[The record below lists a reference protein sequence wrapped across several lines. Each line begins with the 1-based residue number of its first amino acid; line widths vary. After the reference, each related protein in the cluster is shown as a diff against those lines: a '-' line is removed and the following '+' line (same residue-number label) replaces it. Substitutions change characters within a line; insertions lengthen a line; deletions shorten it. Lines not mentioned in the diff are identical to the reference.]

1 MLSTVSIR
9 DKLEK
14 KSEVH
19 SVSDD
24 GSNLPRPVFESEQT
38 NLQACWAVQ
47 KVENH

>member
-1 MLSTVSIR
+1 MEDYITQQRLTKVRLYMLLKISIR

-24 GSNLPRPVFESEQT
+24 GSNLLTPF
-38 NLQACWAVQ
+38 
-47 KVENH
+47 